1 MPVLGW
7 SWRWLIWPCIH
18 ASMHPSAVLLTA
30 VHATHCPSCGEWALN
45 STAEWALTQGTGSHQ
60 KAFPRDLTVNR
71 SHAKHQGP
79 PPGPRT
85 AGCVCVCLSVRD
97 HLREPRASHKW
108 KMSGEATKGRGASL
122 GLKTP
127 REVQGT
133 RHSRPQR
140 CTAFIWDIHSCWVR
154 GSPGAMAQFA
164 TRSLVVRTLWRS
176 ERHKSVPLNGRPR
189 AAAWVHLTY
198 PGD

>member
-1 MPVLGW
+1 MALH
-7 SWRWLIWPCIH
+7 PCIH
-18 ASMHPSAVLLTA
+18 APLSSPS
-30 VHATHCPSCGEWALN
+30 HSCPCHTLPQLWGVGPEQHSRVGTDGGDRV
-45 STAEWALTQGTGSHQ
+45 SPQGL
-60 KAFPRDLTVNR
+60 P
-71 SHAKHQGP
+71 QGP
-79 PPGPRT
+79 DGKQVTRKTSGVTSRPEDGRL
-85 AGCVCVCLSVRD
+85 CVCLLDLRD